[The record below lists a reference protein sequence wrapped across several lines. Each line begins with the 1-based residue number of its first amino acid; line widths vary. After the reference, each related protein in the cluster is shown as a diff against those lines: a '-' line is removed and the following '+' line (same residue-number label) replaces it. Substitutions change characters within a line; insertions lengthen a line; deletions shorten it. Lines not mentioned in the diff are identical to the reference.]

1 MMPLGD
7 LNPTRRTPFLT
18 YILIAIN
25 VVVFLIQLTY
35 SPGQLQATFI
45 NDAIVPAQ
53 MTRLGWL
60 APESVLDVIRSM
72 FFHGGW
78 LHIGSNMLY
87 LWIFGDNIEDRFG
100 KILYLILYFVSGFAA
115 AYLQVIIDPQSQ
127 IPMVGASGAIAGVL
141 GAYLVLYPRV
151 KVRGLLILGIFT
163 QLTEFPA
170 ALVLGFWFVTQLF
183 SGVASLGA
191 ASAAGGGV
199 AFFAHI
205 GGFVAGAVIAFLL
218 MRAVPQPPI
227 PQRYEMLYE
236 RYGRG

>member
-1 MMPLGD
+1 MLPLGD
-7 LNPTRRTPFLT
+7 INPTRRTPILT
-18 YILIAIN
+18 WILIAIN
-25 VVVFLIQLTY
+25 VAVFLIQLTY
-35 SPGQLQATFI
+35 SPRQLQMTFI
-45 NDAIVPAQ
+45 NDAIVPLE

-60 APESVLDVIRSM
+60 APESLLDVIRSM

-100 KILYLILYFVSGFAA
+100 KVLYLMLYFVSGFAA

-141 GAYLVLYPRV
+141 GAYLVLFPGVR
-151 KVRGLLILGIFT
+151 VRGLLILGIFT
-163 QLTEFPA
+163 QISEFPA
-170 ALVLGFWFVTQLF
+170 VVVLGFWFVTQLF

-191 ASAAGGGV
+191 SAATSGV

-205 GGFVAGAVIAFLL
+205 GGFAGGAIMAFLL
-218 MRAVPQPPI
+218 ARVVPQPPI
-227 PQRYEMLYE
+227 PQRYDMIYE
-236 RYGRG
+236 RYGRGR